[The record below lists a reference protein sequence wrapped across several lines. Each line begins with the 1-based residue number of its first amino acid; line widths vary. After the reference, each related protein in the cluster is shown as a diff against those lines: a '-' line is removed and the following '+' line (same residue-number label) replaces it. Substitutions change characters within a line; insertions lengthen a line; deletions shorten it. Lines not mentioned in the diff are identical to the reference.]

1 MKTHGGPALAT
12 GAKTVEKA
20 ARLLIELSRR
30 SNGWR
35 LTDLARESSIDL
47 ATAHR
52 LLRCLSEFGLVARRS
67 GDRHFVVGPEALN
80 LGLAAAYQRQLVD
93 LARTVARE
101 IATETRL
108 AGFVYLRSGDDFV
121 CIARA
126 GGTQV
131 KGLSIQVGTRRPLI
145 GSAGGV
151 AILLKLDPKSRRA
164 IVDANLARI
173 RSVGQMRVRG
183 VSKMLARSVEA
194 GYGLN
199 RDDVLP
205 GISSVG
211 VGLALPPPWTHAS
224 VLVSGATESMPDAHL
239 PRVLS
244 VVTAA
249 ANRFRALIPDAF

>member
-1 MKTHGGPALAT
+1 MEDPHCPPGQKLW
-12 GAKTVEKA
+12 KKA

-35 LTDLARESSIDL
+35 LTDLAGESSIDL

-80 LGLAAAYQRQLVD
+80 LGLAAVYQRQLVD
-93 LARTVARE
+93 LARTIARE

-121 CIARA
+121 CIARV

-183 VSKMLARSVEA
+183 VSKMLAPVCRS
-194 GYGLN
+194 GL
-199 RDDVLP
+199 
-205 GISSVG
+205 
-211 VGLALPPPWTHAS
+211 WT
-224 VLVSGATESMPDAHL
+224 E
-239 PRVLS
+239 PR
-244 VVTAA
+244 
-249 ANRFRALIPDAF
+249 